1 MEQKVKAGDYVILD
15 SPLDKGKY
23 GKVLEVYDNGNYI
36 TLCGGG
42 ITSMYRPITNKNMIK
57 KAKVKAT
64 GEEVIVLF
72 DPIEDCYKQ
81 VVTCDE
87 EKNNEGREFSFDEL
101 DFNIDEETID
111 KEDTIAHPD
120 YYNEGGIECFDVI
133 RAALG
138 TKGLVSFCEANIIK
152 YAYRMKKKG
161 KYLED
166 VRKIRDYAD
175 EILKIF
181 NE

>member
-1 MEQKVKAGDYVILD
+1 MYEFMEQKVKPGDYVILTD
-15 SPLDKGKY
+15 PLNY
-23 GKVLEVYDNGNYI
+23 GKRAKVEEVNDDGSIVYD
-36 TLCGGG
+36 GG
-42 ITSMYRPITNKNMIK
+42 
-57 KAKVKAT
+57 
-64 GEEVIVLF
+64 
-72 DPIEDCYKQ
+72 
-81 VVTCDE
+81 VTPLYLKE
-87 EKNNEGREFSFDEL
+87 PKEL
-101 DFNIDEETID
+101 
-111 KEDTIAHPD
+111 DTIAHPD

>member
-1 MEQKVKAGDYVILD
+1 MIMEKVKAGDYVILTD
-15 SPLDKGKY
+15 PLNY
-23 GKVLEVYDNGNYI
+23 GKRVKVKEVNDDGSIVYD
-36 TLCGGG
+36 GG
-42 ITSMYRPITNKNMIK
+42 
-57 KAKVKAT
+57 
-64 GEEVIVLF
+64 
-72 DPIEDCYKQ
+72 
-81 VVTCDE
+81 VTPLYL
-87 EKNNEGREFSFDEL
+87 KEL
-101 DFNIDEETID
+101 
-111 KEDTIAHPD
+111 KELDTIAHPN

>member
-1 MEQKVKAGDYVILD
+1 MEQKVKAGDYVILTD
-15 SPLDKGKY
+15 PLNNGECV
-23 GKVLEVYDNGNYI
+23 KVLEVHDGGYI
-36 TLCGGG
+36 MYGGG
-42 ITSMYRPITNKNMIK
+42 ISSMYKPMKNEGLIH
-57 KAKVKAT
+57 KAKVCAT
-64 GEEVIVLF
+64 GEEVTVLF

-87 EKNNEGREFSFDEL
+87 EKNDAGRVFSFDEL
-101 DFNIDEETID
+101 DFNIDEKTTA

-175 EILKIF
+175 VILKIF

>member
-1 MEQKVKAGDYVILD
+1 MYEFMEQKVKAGDYVILTD
-15 SPLDKGKY
+15 PLNY
-23 GKVLEVYDNGNYI
+23 GKRVKVEEVNDDGSIVYD
-36 TLCGGG
+36 GG
-42 ITSMYRPITNKNMIK
+42 
-57 KAKVKAT
+57 
-64 GEEVIVLF
+64 
-72 DPIEDCYKQ
+72 
-81 VVTCDE
+81 VTPLYLKE
-87 EKNNEGREFSFDEL
+87 PKEL
-101 DFNIDEETID
+101 
-111 KEDTIAHPD
+111 DTIAHPN

-175 EILKIF
+175 EILKLF

>member
-1 MEQKVKAGDYVILD
+1 MEQKVKAGDYVILTD
-15 SPLDKGKY
+15 PLNY
-23 GKVLEVYDNGNYI
+23 GKRVKVEEVNDDGSIVYD
-36 TLCGGG
+36 GGVTHLFLEEPKG
-42 ITSMYRPITNKNMIK
+42 ID
-57 KAKVKAT
+57 A
-64 GEEVIVLF
+64 
-72 DPIEDCYKQ
+72 
-81 VVTCDE
+81 
-87 EKNNEGREFSFDEL
+87 
-101 DFNIDEETID
+101 
-111 KEDTIAHPD
+111 IAHPD

>member
-1 MEQKVKAGDYVILD
+1 MYEFMEQKVKAGDYVILTD
-15 SPLDKGKY
+15 QLNY
-23 GKVLEVYDNGNYI
+23 GK
-36 TLCGGG
+36 
-42 ITSMYRPITNKNMIK
+42 R
-57 KAKVKAT
+57 AKVK
-64 GEEVIVLF
+64 EVNDDGSIVY
-72 DPIEDCYKQ
+72 DGG
-81 VVTCDE
+81 VTPLYLKE
-87 EKNNEGREFSFDEL
+87 QKEL
-101 DFNIDEETID
+101 
-111 KEDTIAHPD
+111 DTIAHPD

-138 TKGLVSFCEANIIK
+138 TQGLVSFCEANIIK